1 MTLRR
6 LARGAGWRLRR
17 AWSAVRRPHRGR
29 PGAPLRASSEYRL
42 VLPGAFPVGALQGW
56 QAPEVSE
63 RQLDA
68 YRPLLEA
75 MHAGRVRRDFAVAAE
90 CLRLLSLANPTI
102 VEIGCGNGVYSEVF
116 ASLYGCPHRYV
127 GVDYSE
133 AMVTSA
139 RTRYGAL
146 PVVVADA
153 STLPFSARAFD
164 VAWSG
169 TVLMHVPDY
178 AGAIRE
184 ACRVSRRFCVFHSV
198 PVRLAGP
205 TLFLTKRAYGVTV
218 AEVLINRANLEES
231 LRGSGLTIRHVLPSL
246 PYRGGGVADDLDT
259 LTYVCERVG

>member
-6 LARGAGWRLRR
+6 LARGAGRRLRR
-17 AWSAVRRPHRGR
+17 AWTAVRRPDGGR
-29 PGAPLRASSEYRL
+29 PATPQRVSSEYR
-42 VLPGAFPVGALQGW
+42 VLGSGAVPVAALRGW

-63 RQLDA
+63 RQLAA

-75 MHAGRVRRDFAVAAE
+75 MHAGRVRRDLAVAAE
-90 CLRLLSLANPTI
+90 CLQLLPVANPTI

-116 ASLYGCPHRYV
+116 ACLYRRPHRYV
-127 GVDYSE
+127 GVDYSQ
-133 AMVTSA
+133 AMAASA
-139 RTRYGAL
+139 RNRYGAL

-153 STLPFSARAFD
+153 SALPFPARAFD
-164 VAWSG
+164 VGWSG

-178 AGAIRE
+178 ARAIQE
-184 ACRVSRRFCVFHSV
+184 TCRVSRRFCVFHSV

-205 TLFLTKRAYGVTV
+205 TLVLTKRAYGVTV
-218 AEVLINRANLEES
+218 AEVLINRGDLEAS
-231 LRGSGLTIRHVLPSL
+231 LRGSGLTIRHVLQSL